1 MDLERV
7 GNGFWNERK
16 LKVVSLLIFKE
27 FFLVLVEILVR
38 GFLVEKDVFKR
49 DWVGIFWRRL

>member
-49 DWVGIFWRRL
+49 DWVGIFWRCL